1 MMTPYDCYN
10 EYLALKNHFTKPE
23 YDYLK
28 YNGKLRTKVDTFYKR
43 KDRIFF
49 EKLAKHEDVHN
60 FLISNFVNN
69 SRAWVRDLAY
79 SPQAEKLYQEWKKR
93 NQSLSYI
100 FKNQVSEMI
109 TPFDNNFIH
118 IDGEHPPFLRNYL
131 RNEVCIETF
140 CIMLELTNSKKYWD
154 KKMAYD
160 PIWDEISLR
169 VKKYTPFIKYDK
181 EKFKQIVIDI
191 YGK

>member
-1 MMTPYDCYN
+1 MTPYDCYN